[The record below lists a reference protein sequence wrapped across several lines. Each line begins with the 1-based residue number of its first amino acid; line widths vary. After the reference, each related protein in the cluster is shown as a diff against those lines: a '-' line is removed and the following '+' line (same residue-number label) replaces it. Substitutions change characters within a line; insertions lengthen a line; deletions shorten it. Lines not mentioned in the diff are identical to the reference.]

1 MSRKP
6 ILKAVR
12 IKKTFVMGDERLEV
26 LKGIDLEIFPGEI
39 VAITGPSGSGKST
52 LLHILG
58 TLDKPTE
65 GEVYLNSTP
74 LNGLTEEELAALR
87 NQRIGFVFQF
97 HHLLSEFNVVE
108 NVAMPLLIRGED
120 RKEAF
125 LKAEKR
131 LQDVGLKGRLRHK
144 PDELSG
150 GEKQRVAVARALI
163 TEPLLILADE
173 PTGNLDSR
181 GTRLLL
187 QLFKELSKKT
197 GVSILVVTHS
207 SGVARIAHRRYR
219 LKEGRLV

>member
-173 PTGNLDSR
+173 PTGNLDSG

>member
-1 MSRKP
+1 MSKKS
-6 ILKAVR
+6 ILKVIR
-12 IKKTFVMGDERLEV
+12 LKKTFIMGDEKLEV
-26 LKGIDLEIFPGEI
+26 LRGIDLQIFPGEI

-65 GEVYLNSTP
+65 GEVYLDSIP
-74 LNGLTEEELAALR
+74 LNNLTEEELAALR

-108 NVAMPLLIRGED
+108 NVAMPLLIRGEN
-120 RKEAF
+120 REEAF
-125 LKAEKR
+125 PKAEKI
-131 LQDVGLKGRLRHK
+131 LQDVGLKGRLKHK

-173 PTGNLDSR
+173 PTGNLDSG

-187 QLFKELSKKT
+187 KLFKELSRKT
-197 GVSILVVTHS
+197 GVAVLVVTHS